1 MQPKIESNRFSG
13 FKNFLNN
20 KNIMKQLHNIS
31 NQYSRLNGQEPKGY
45 ACMILDIEFI
55 DKKGAYIRRSQ

>member
-1 MQPKIESNRFSG
+1 LQPKIESNRFSG

-31 NQYSRLNGQEPKGY
+31 DQYSRLGGQEPKGWV
-45 ACMILDIEFI
+45 CILDNEFI
-55 DKKGAYIRRSQ
+55 DKRCLYT

>member
-1 MQPKIESNRFSG
+1 LQPKIESNRFSG

-31 NQYSRLNGQEPKGY
+31 NQYSRLHGQEPKGY
-45 ACMILDIEFI
+45 ACIILDSEFI
-55 DKKGAYIRRSQ
+55 VKRCLYTWVS

>member
-31 NQYSRLNGQEPKGY
+31 NQYSRLHGQDPKGY
-45 ACMILDIEFI
+45 TCILNSEFI
-55 DKKGAYIRRSQ
+55 DKRCLYT